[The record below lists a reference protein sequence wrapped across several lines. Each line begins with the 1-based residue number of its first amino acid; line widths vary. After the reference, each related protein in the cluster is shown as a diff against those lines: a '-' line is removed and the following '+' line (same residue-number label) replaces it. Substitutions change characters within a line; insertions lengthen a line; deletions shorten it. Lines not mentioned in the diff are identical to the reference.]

1 METIEIY
8 QRVIIE
14 PLEQEIKKVKV
25 KINEKKFFISKEIEK
40 DYLNK
45 LENLLAFYLEKFA
58 ILIKNELEFN
68 ESLEKMNTF

>member
-1 METIEIY
+1 M
-8 QRVIIE
+8 
-14 PLEQEIKKVKV
+14 KKKST
-25 KINEKKFFISKEIEK
+25 INEKKFFISKEIER

-68 ESLEKMNTF
+68 ESLKKKNTF

>member
-25 KINEKKFFISKEIEK
+25 KINEK
-40 DYLNK
+40 NV
-45 LENLLAFYLEKFA
+45 FYKQR
-58 ILIKNELEFN
+58 N
-68 ESLEKMNTF
+68 